1 LAQVDSSVG
10 GKTGVN
16 HPGGKNLIGAFHQ
29 PLAVLADTHTL
40 STLPPRE
47 LRAGIA
53 EVIKYGLICDPV
65 FFSWLETRIEDLLAG
80 EPAALTRAI
89 RRSCEIKAHI
99 VGKDEHEHGDR
110 ALLNLGHTFG
120 HAVESLTGYREWLH
134 GEAVGAGLLMAATM
148 SRECGLM
155 PAPEV
160 DRVARLLTRAG
171 LPTHFKGLCPSDILE
186 HMQIDK
192 KVRAGR
198 LRLILMRGIG
208 RAFVTGEYPEQALD
222 NTLNAHFR

>member
-1 LAQVDSSVG
+1 VG

-29 PLAVLADTHTL
+29 PLAVLADTRTL
-40 STLPPRE
+40 STLPARE

-65 FFSWLETRIEDLLAG
+65 FFAWLEVHIEDLLAG
-80 EPAALTRAI
+80 EPSSLTRAI
-89 RRSCEIKAHI
+89 RRSCEIKAQI
-99 VGKDEHEHGDR
+99 VGRDEHEQGDR

-120 HAVESLTGYREWLH
+120 HAVESATGYRRFLH
-134 GEAVGAGLLMAATM
+134 GEAVGGGLLMAARM

-155 PAPEV
+155 QAAEV
-160 DRVARLLTRAG
+160 ERVERLLRRAD
-171 LPTHFKGLCPSDILE
+171 LPTHFEGHSPASILE

-192 KVRAGR
+192 KVRSGR

-208 RAFVTGEYPEQALD
+208 EAFVTGDYPAQALD
-222 NTLNAHFR
+222 TTLRAHFH